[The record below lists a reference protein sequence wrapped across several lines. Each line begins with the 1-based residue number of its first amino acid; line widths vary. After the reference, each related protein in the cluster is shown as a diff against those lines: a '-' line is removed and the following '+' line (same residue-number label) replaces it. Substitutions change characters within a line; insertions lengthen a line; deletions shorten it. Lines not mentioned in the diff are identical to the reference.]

1 MENSGVKWGVIG
13 AVATVLISLLTYIV
27 GQKFYLQAGSWI
39 GMFAGLFFLY
49 KSGIE
54 ARQQAGGYI
63 SFQEVLKS
71 VFTTYIIMTVASTI
85 MQYVMYKFVDPGLID
100 VTKQIAMEGMEKMKG
115 ILGEEGYEEAMEQME
130 TQDFAPS
137 IRQSLRGLAF
147 SIILGFGVSAIFAAI
162 IKRKQP
168 EY

>member
-54 ARQQAGGYI
+54 ARQQA
-63 SFQEVLKS
+63 
-71 VFTTYIIMTVASTI
+71 
-85 MQYVMYKFVDPGLID
+85 
-100 VTKQIAMEGMEKMKG
+100 
-115 ILGEEGYEEAMEQME
+115 
-130 TQDFAPS
+130 
-137 IRQSLRGLAF
+137 
-147 SIILGFGVSAIFAAI
+147 
-162 IKRKQP
+162 
-168 EY
+168 

>member
-1 MENSGVKWGVIG
+1 
-13 AVATVLISLLTYIV
+13 
-27 GQKFYLQAGSWI
+27 
-39 GMFAGLFFLY
+39 
-49 KSGIE
+49 
-54 ARQQAGGYI
+54 
-63 SFQEVLKS
+63 
-71 VFTTYIIMTVASTI
+71 
-85 MQYVMYKFVDPGLID
+85 MYKFVDPGLID

-137 IRQSLRGLAF
+137 IRQSLLGLAF